1 MTKFWTGFVKES
13 ASFKG
18 VGEGVSKII
27 NQAAKSKKAV
37 SEATGAAVKAVGKGA
52 KNVAMAIPNAADK
65 AVKDVRLG
73 YRKGQMKDLGMTPSQ
88 YMKHIGKGPAAPT
101 QSMTSGAKGTQPL
114 QHSPSPAKME
124 EAASAA
130 KENVVEG
137 KYKERFKK
145 LHGEHTQLQKKVQKT
160 EAAGPKG
167 GGFGMGHALAGGA
180 GIAGGAAV
188 MSGGH
193 SQPHQQGYE
202 ATSQSQYAGMR

>member
-27 NQAAKSKKAV
+27 NRAAKSKKAV
-37 SEATGAAVKAVGKGA
+37 SEAAGAAVKAVGKGA
-52 KNVAMAIPNAADK
+52 KDVAMAVPHAAEK

-101 QSMTSGAKGTQPL
+101 QSMTSGAKGSQPL

-130 KENVVEG
+130 KESVVEG

-145 LHGEHTQLQKKVQKT
+145 LHGEHAQLQKKVQKS
-160 EAAGPKG
+160 ESAPKG
-167 GGFGMGHALAGGA
+167 GRFGMGHALAGGA
-180 GIAGGAAV
+180 GIAGGAAL
-188 MSGGH
+188 MSGGQT
-193 SQPHQQGYE
+193 QPHQQGYE